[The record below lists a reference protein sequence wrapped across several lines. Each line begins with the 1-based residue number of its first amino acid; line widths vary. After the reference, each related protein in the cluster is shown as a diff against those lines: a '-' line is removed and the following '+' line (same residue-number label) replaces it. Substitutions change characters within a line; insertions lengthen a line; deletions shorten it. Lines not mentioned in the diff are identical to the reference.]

1 MRSTNVDKISWL
13 ESNAVPP
20 AHALCLIGDLKLM
33 VPLSGL
39 IDINGESSR
48 IDKELNKNG
57 NEVDRLEKKLS
68 NNNFIQN
75 APNEVV
81 EKEKNKLAEL
91 KASRKIL
98 FQQVKDLEALKSEP
112 S

>member
-1 MRSTNVDKISWL
+1 
-13 ESNAVPP
+13 
-20 AHALCLIGDLKLM
+20 M

-39 IDINGESSR
+39 IDINAESSR
-48 IDKELNKNG
+48 IDKELNKNN

-81 EKEKNKLAEL
+81 EKEKNKLADL

-98 FQQVKDLEALKSEP
+98 LQQVKDLESLKSEP